1 MGESGWDMKSD
12 EQIASLVQADK
23 IELFGVLMERY
34 EGKMKR
40 YAAKFISNQEDIKDV
55 VQDVFLKAYE
65 NIRSFDTRRKF
76 SPWLYRIAHNE
87 LVNLLRKKEKRK
99 VLPFLDLD
107 TFIPHNIRE
116 ENPKQE
122 IEKREIKET
131 VQECLER
138 LEFKYRE
145 PVFLYYFEGLSYK
158 EIADVLGIPV
168 STVGIRIKRAKEKM
182 RFLMNKKLRNSL

>member
-1 MGESGWDMKSD
+1 MGESGWAMKND
-12 EQIASLVQADK
+12 EEIASLIQADK

-40 YAAKFISNQEDIKDV
+40 YAAKFISNQEDINDV

-65 NIRSFDTRRKF
+65 NIQSFDVKRRF

-87 LVNLLRKKEKRK
+87 LVNSLRKREKRK
-99 VLPFLDLD
+99 VLPLLDLD
-107 TFIPHNIRE
+107 TFVPHNVKQD
-116 ENPKQE
+116 NPEQE
-122 IEKREIKET
+122 VEKGEIKKF
-131 VQECLER
+131 VQEGLEK

-145 PVFLYYFEGLSYK
+145 PVFLYYFEELSYK
-158 EIADVLGIPV
+158 EIADIMEIPV

-182 RFLMNKKLRNSL
+182 KIFMNKKLNNNL